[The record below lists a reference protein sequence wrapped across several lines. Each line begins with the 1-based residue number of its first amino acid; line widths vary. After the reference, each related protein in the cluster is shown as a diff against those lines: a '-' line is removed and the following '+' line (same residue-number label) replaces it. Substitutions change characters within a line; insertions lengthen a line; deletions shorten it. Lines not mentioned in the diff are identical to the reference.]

1 LATTRP
7 PLFGSNTRQANAK
20 LVLSLLA
27 DGDTIISVEV
37 TPRSNWSDPERT
49 LGARSRVKPMGTFLP
64 ASRAVLPTNVSTLVP
79 TAVWARGL
87 LRSDA
92 SGIELRRCR
101 NALNSAG
108 ERIHARIPSVFV
120 ATDAPR
126 SVWSDAAAENVS
138 RLESIRI

>member
-1 LATTRP
+1 A
-7 PLFGSNTRQANAK
+7 
-20 LVLSLLA
+20 LA

-37 TPRSNWSDPERT
+37 TPSSNSSDPERT

-64 ASRAVLPTNVSTLVP
+64 ARRAVLPTNVCALAP
-79 TAVWARGL
+79 AAVWARGL

-101 NALNSAG
+101 NALNSAD
-108 ERIHARIPSVFV
+108 ERIHARIPSLFV
-120 ATDAPR
+120 ATGAPR
-126 SVWSDAAAENVS
+126 PVWSVSAAENVS